1 MFTNE
6 LKCLEALMRHLILQT
21 PLSKEV
27 SSIFVEKQTFENSRL
42 HLFNIISIENFLN
55 NYVENPSFSLESF
68 LYTGCVPNLYDE
80 KIATPDV
87 DSKYYEDYPTFYH
100 HLYQALRNGNYTF
113 DAENNIFVSSEEI
126 ETIIPPEWLYRLSNA
141 FKKSTYKEI
150 FLYNKKAE
158 NNIYDT
164 NSLLDYIRYTKTFIV
179 TLSSPNPNFNYIK
192 TYKEIVNKTISSFK
206 DKREIKVN
214 DLIETFKS
222 FVPPGCEVTISKYK
236 LADSFWLVSQAEKL
250 GPDFYNEPLE
260 IQKKYI
266 NTWIIKYLNSN
277 EVALKQT
284 QKYLLLSNLD
294 NQKPY
299 LKSEIDSKDILI
311 GLFNLYINIIN
322 SYGYDFNSL
331 SLSDFR
337 LHTYMSKDMQENLIK
352 LKELIKLVN
361 TKKENTLIIK
371 EKINSI
377 LDDLVKNH
385 HDLNSDDYQQSQEAF
400 SAALNEFN
408 EQESI
413 ELEYLT
419 SRNQLQAL
427 INEDQ
432 KTAIAELAFD
442 NEKIMS
448 LINEAT
454 TKGRTYLSPSNK
466 TLYIELYND
475 ELGKCV
481 FKAAISFS
489 KLIDL
494 VADINSHLESFG
506 ISPNLKLNYQ

>member
-27 SSIFVEKQTFENSRL
+27 SSVFAEKQTFKSSRL

-55 NYVENPSFSLESF
+55 NYVENPSFSLEAF

-87 DSKYYEDYPTFYH
+87 DSKYYEDYPAFYR

-126 ETIIPPEWLYRLSNA
+126 ETVIPPEWLYRLSNA

-158 NNIYDT
+158 NNIYDK

-179 TLSSPNPNFNYIK
+179 TLSSPNPNFNYVK
-192 TYKEIVNKTISSFK
+192 TYNEIVNKTIASFK
-206 DKREIKVN
+206 DKREVKVN

-222 FVPPGCEVTISKYK
+222 FVPHDCEVTISKYK
-236 LADSFWLVSQAEKL
+236 LADSLWLVSQAEQL

-260 IQKKYI
+260 IQKKYL
-266 NTWIIKYLNSN
+266 NNWIIEYLNSN

-284 QKYLLLSNLD
+284 QKYLLLSDLD
-294 NQKPY
+294 KQQPY
-299 LKSEIDSKDILI
+299 LKSQIDSKDILI

-337 LHTYMSKDMQENLIK
+337 LQTYMSKDMQENLIK
-352 LKELIKLVN
+352 LKDLIKIVN
-361 TKKENTLIIK
+361 TKKEDTLIIK
-371 EKINSI
+371 ERINSI
-377 LDDLVKNH
+377 LDDLVRSH
-385 HDLNSDDYQQSQEAF
+385 HDLNSDDYQQYQEAF

-408 EQESI
+408 EQEAI

-481 FKAAISFS
+481 FKVAISFS

-506 ISPNLKLNYQ
+506 ISPNLKLNY